1 MIPGLGPLV
10 ISGVCARAGRA
21 TAEERR
27 IATTDLAKDI
37 IVENLKKPLWLIYV
51 RTPERVR

>member
-1 MIPGLGPLV
+1 MPGLGPVV
-10 ISGVCARAGRA
+10 ISGVCAKPA
-21 TAEERR
+21 AEPRR

-51 RTPERVR
+51 PTLERVR